1 MNKGKEFEQDF
12 RNSLSGFKKIWT
24 FRPSDFGGGQ
34 NSRFTNHS
42 LCDFIVFNNTTGGL
56 FLFEL
61 KSTQTTSIACP
72 PVKDILDLLEK
83 EMQPLDNL
91 TKEEKKVAQKA
102 LKEATQHLNTYKIK
116 YHQLKSLLEIECNP
130 WYFRMNTYFLL
141 NFRNVNKT
149 FLIKPSDLYQALV
162 DTQKSSI
169 NIADILSHNG
179 LEIEQEQLRKTQHFT
194 YHLEDILEV

>member
-12 RNSLSGFKKIWT
+12 KNSLSGFKKIWT

-102 LKEATQHLNTYKIK
+102 LKEATRHLNTYKIK

-169 NIADILSHNG
+169 NITDILSHNG

>member
-102 LKEATQHLNTYKIK
+102 LKEATRHLNTYKIK

-130 WYFRMNTYFLL
+130 WYLRMNAYFLL

-179 LEIEQEQLRKTQHFT
+179 VEVEQEQVRKTQHFT
-194 YHLEDILEV
+194 YHLEDVLEV